1 MNTTSSSNTLAGAFA
16 AAALNVSPRPTP
28 TVAPTTPVSI
38 PSPQLIAAH
47 ASRLTEDELL
57 LAVLRQSLT
66 PADQFIARRTL
77 LRAAP
82 WEEAPI

>member
-1 MNTTSSSNTLAGAFA
+1 
-16 AAALNVSPRPTP
+16 
-28 TVAPTTPVSI
+28 
-38 PSPQLIAAH
+38 
-47 ASRLTEDELL
+47 

-66 PADQFIARRTL
+66 RADQLIARRTF

>member
-1 MNTTSSSNTLAGAFA
+1 L
-16 AAALNVSPRPTP
+16 P
-28 TVAPTTPVSI
+28 
-38 PSPQLIAAH
+38 H
-47 ASRLTEDELL
+47 DELL

-66 PADQFIARRTL
+66 RADQFIARRTL